1 MVVLLPALFVLMF
14 AGIQAGIWYQ
24 ARAVVLAAAQEGARA
39 AAAENGSSGAGVQA
53 ARGYIDSTTIGLNGT
68 SISGARDATE
78 ATVTITTHTLSLVPA
93 WSPQITQSA
102 SQPVERIT
110 G

>member
-24 ARAVVLAAAQEGARA
+24 ARAVVLAAAQEGVRV
-39 AAAENGSSGAGVQA
+39 AAAENGTSGAGVQA
-53 ARGYIDSTTIGLNGT
+53 ARGYIASTTIGLNGT
-68 SISGARDATE
+68 SVTGSRTPTE
-78 ATVTITTHTLSLVPA
+78 ATVTITTHTLSLVPS
-93 WSPQITQSA
+93 WSPQMTQSA
-102 SQPVERIT
+102 SMPVERIT